1 MFGAWT
7 LANIWNLLF
16 SSFSLATL
24 IGIAAA
30 AVAALSPPFLSTL
43 IPKLRWIAVY
53 VAIGAFT
60 YTFVAGKFFHDGL
73 TAKQSEWDAALAREA
88 VNGEKA
94 RADAKRSV
102 ARDTPDSLRAD
113 PRNRDNWK

>member
-7 LANIWNLLF
+7 FANIWSLLF

-24 IGIAAA
+24 IGISAA
-30 AVAALSPPFLSTL
+30 AVAVLSPPFLSAL
-43 IPKLRWIAVY
+43 IPNLRWIAVY
-53 VAIGAFT
+53 IAIGAFS
-60 YTFVAGKFFHDGL
+60 YSFVAGKFYHDGL

-88 VNGEKA
+88 VNGEAA
-94 RADAKRSV
+94 RRAAERSV
-102 ARDTPDSLRAD
+102 ARDAPDSLRAD

>member
-7 LANIWNLLF
+7 FANIWNLVF

-30 AVAALSPPFLSTL
+30 AAAVLTPPVLSAL
-43 IPKLRWIAVY
+43 IPNLRWIAVY
-53 VAIGAFT
+53 VALGAFT
-60 YTFVAGKFFHDGL
+60 YTYVAGKFYHDGL

-88 VNGEKA
+88 VNGETA
-94 RADAKRSV
+94 RTDAERSV
-102 ARDTPDSLRAD
+102 ARDTPDGVRKD